1 MEPSRAY
8 NTGKDSASTNTVI
21 QICLAVDQNTFWISN
36 DLNHSRQLTSSSRPQ
51 NLTMHKISCAPERNE
66 MHGIFDTLSDIVSF
80 SGLNLCT
87 TVSSFKNYMAHK
99 NRQAS
104 YQFQCWPCIHSKL
117 GGLDLWGREMQQNS
131 QR

>member
-21 QICLAVDQNTFWISN
+21 QICSAVDQNTFWISN

-66 MHGIFDTLSDIVSF
+66 THGIFDTLSDIVS
-80 SGLNLCT
+80 
-87 TVSSFKNYMAHK
+87 
-99 NRQAS
+99 
-104 YQFQCWPCIHSKL
+104 QFVHNCIVVQKL
-117 GGLDLWGREMQQNS
+117 HGT
-131 QR
+131 